1 MSSSWRTACGP
12 SAPRDRGPPRS
23 WRRLRPRLR
32 AAAALP
38 RAAPPPYTRPS
49 AFGSKPS
56 TLDYERASTNSF
68 PLPGPRRHPQYEGV
82 PVGLGMRSAYCQ
94 RAGAAHDGMPY
105 VERGAGERHAGPHEV
120 IAGRRVGRKRA
131 QLGQGGEIAS
141 WEPRRKGN
149 KEDAARP
156 GCGSGREAATT
167 RGEAAW
173 SSGLRRAWGNGRS
186 TCDALRRG
194 MRKVCLDDR
203 FGEPEAILHGRFPGT
218 GRPAEAL
225 CTQPVTSVE
234 GRSALRTPTFAKR
247 PSWVTYSESKL
258 DPSRSVPGL
267 GTNPPDFYGDETWK
281 SQTVLTL
288 STHPALVINV
298 AGVRFPRCLPES
310 KTASGHLRRGSLSS
324 PYTFLSAG
332 YPSETSSV
340 APLRFSMR
348 GAQVHRAHL
357 RGAPV
362 GPRATCPTSPSA
374 CELAA
379 ARTRWS
385 CTDIRRT
392 STKMPMPVVFAPVS
406 RPNLVFGASR
416 PQNLTPQP
424 GNSHTTA
431 AWDEGR
437 IAPTEPG
444 TCTPRHHRH

>member
-1 MSSSWRTACGP
+1 
-12 SAPRDRGPPRS
+12 
-23 WRRLRPRLR
+23 
-32 AAAALP
+32 
-38 RAAPPPYTRPS
+38 
-49 AFGSKPS
+49 
-56 TLDYERASTNSF
+56 
-68 PLPGPRRHPQYEGV
+68 
-82 PVGLGMRSAYCQ
+82 MRSAYCQ
-94 RAGAAHDGMPY
+94 RAGAAHDEMPY

-267 GTNPPDFYGDETWK
+267 GTKPPDFYGDETWK
-281 SQTVLTL
+281 SQNSAHIIHPSGPGNKRRGRPISQVFTRIENGLRPPSPGQSQQSIHVPERRVSIRNLVCGPAAVLNARSSGPPRT
-288 STHPALVINV
+288 SQGR
-298 AGVRFPRCLPES
+298 AGRSASYMSNITQRVRARRRPHQVVLHRHQAHIDQDAHAGCLRPGISPQPR
-310 KTASGHLRRGSLSS
+310 LRRQ
-324 PYTFLSAG
+324 
-332 YPSETSSV
+332 PS
-340 APLRFSMR
+340 
-348 GAQVHRAHL
+348 HR
-357 RGAPV
+357 
-362 GPRATCPTSPSA
+362 
-374 CELAA
+374 
-379 ARTRWS
+379 
-385 CTDIRRT
+385 
-392 STKMPMPVVFAPVS
+392 
-406 RPNLVFGASR
+406 
-416 PQNLTPQP
+416 NLTPQP